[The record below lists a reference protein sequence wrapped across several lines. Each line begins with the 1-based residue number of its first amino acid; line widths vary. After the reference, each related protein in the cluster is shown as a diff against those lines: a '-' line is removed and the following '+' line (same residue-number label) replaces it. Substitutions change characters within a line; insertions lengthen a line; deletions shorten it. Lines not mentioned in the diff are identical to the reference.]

1 MKKPVSISISKFTE
15 SVQAA
20 VNAASE
26 KHSKFKLEAPN
37 AISVSYLIRGIP
49 VPEAIASQVTLAET
63 QALANDIAGHLG
75 AFAGEHGG
83 ERGGAVYSI
92 GRHIIVGIPVLPE
105 IIHLEQK

>member
-20 VNAASE
+20 VKAASE

-63 QALANDIAGHLG
+63 QALANDIAGHLEI
-75 AFAGEHGG
+75 AGEHGG